1 MPIEDWKH
9 VWRGAASLA
18 TLALCLGSVSANA
31 QVSTDTETGD
41 TASQVQ
47 ESGRQGA
54 AASSR
59 DDTPT
64 AIVVTGSR
72 IRGIEP
78 TGSPVIGLGR
88 DELEATAA
96 ATTTEL
102 LSQLPQV
109 FNLGVTDATFSSAN
123 NANANVTLG
132 TGINLRGLGTES
144 TLTLLD
150 GRRLPQSGTQGQFF
164 DPSVIPTSALERIE
178 VLADGSSGI
187 YGSDAVGGVVNLLLR
202 RNFDGA
208 EFHARAGFSDG
219 SEEYQAGGA
228 IGKDWGSGSAMV
240 AAEYVDRSALL
251 ASERSFYT
259 DDLTPFGGPDLRSQF
274 SNPGNIIVGGVSYAI
289 PAGQDGT
296 NLDPGDLVA
305 GTANLQ
311 SAYRGAYAL
320 PSQERYSFAAT
331 FEQDINDWISVQAQ
345 GFLGHRDGVQAFGAS
360 TSTLTVPSSNPFF
373 VHPTDPGADS
383 VQVQYSFYDDL
394 GNSYCRGKQD
404 VLFATGG
411 ASLRLGGG
419 WSAEAFFSYGED
431 RERSGLNNVNNAA
444 LAAALADPDPATAFN
459 PFGSGSNTNT
469 NTLASLVGEFRVDT
483 DYRLQ
488 EYGLSADGPLLKLP
502 AGEVR
507 AALGAT
513 RQEIR
518 FIDINPFPNDRSRG
532 INSIFGELFIPLIGP
547 DNAGPLAQELNFS
560 AAVRYD
566 DYEDIGSTTNPKF
579 GLTWRLVDA
588 LTLRGSWGTSFRAP
602 SLADTGN
609 PFNTLSNFVDPSLP
623 SGFRRVL
630 FLRGGNPDLQPETA
644 TTWSVGADLEPLSVP
659 GLRLSATYYNVNYEN
674 RIATP
679 GNDPLAL
686 VRPELAGL
694 VTLYPSAE
702 AVTAIY
708 NAPGFAGVPEDPAS
722 VLAIVDGRKLNLGT
736 VKTDGLEF
744 IGDYQRDTSWG
755 SWQAG
760 FNAAYILNFER
771 AITPQAPLVDIVN
784 TINNPLQFIVRAH
797 VGATVGGFS
806 ARIYANHTGGYDNDS
821 VDPVQDVPSH
831 TEFDL
836 ALRYTVDAPL
846 SLMRAVTF
854 TLDVEDVFDNDP
866 PYVRNGNLA
875 FDPNAHD
882 ALGRTVLIGVRTQF

>member
-1 MPIEDWKH
+1 MPSEDLKH
-9 VWRGAASLA
+9 AWRGAAGLA
-18 TLALCLGSVSANA
+18 AMASCLASVNA
-31 QVSTDTETGD
+31 YAQ
-41 TASQVQ
+41 
-47 ESGRQGA
+47 A
-54 AASSR
+54 AAEMQAEDAAIQNEGTTGEGSTTAPEE
-59 DDTPT
+59 TPP
-64 AIVVTGSR
+64 AILVTGSR

-88 DELEATAA
+88 EDLEASSA
-96 ATTTEL
+96 ATTTEF
-102 LSQLPQV
+102 LSELPQV
-109 FNLGVTDATFSSAN
+109 FNLGVTEATFSSAN

-164 DPSVIPTSALERIE
+164 DPAVIPTSAIERIE

-208 EFHARAGFSDG
+208 EFNARAGFSDG
-219 SEEYQAGGA
+219 SEEYQVGGA
-228 IGKDWGSGSAMV
+228 IGQDWGSGSAMV

-274 SNPGNIIVGGVSYAI
+274 SNPGNIVVDGVSYAI

-296 NLDPGDLVA
+296 DLDPGDLTA

-331 FEQDINDWISVQAQ
+331 FEQDINDWISVHAQ
-345 GFLGHRDGVQAFGAS
+345 GFVGHRDGVQAFGAP
-360 TSTLTVPSSNPFF
+360 TATLTVPSSNPFF
-373 VHPTDPGADS
+373 VHPTDPDAES

-394 GNSYCRGKQD
+394 GNSYRRGKQD
-404 VLFATGG
+404 VLFVTGG
-411 ASLRLGGG
+411 TSLQLGSD

-431 RERSGLNNVNNAA
+431 RERSGINNVDNAA
-444 LAAALADPDPATAFN
+444 LAAALADTDPATAFN
-459 PFGSGSNTNT
+459 PFGAGANTNPA
-469 NTLASLVGEFRVDT
+469 TLASLVGEFRVDT

-488 EYGLSADGPLLKLP
+488 EFGVSADGPLLSLP
-502 AGEVR
+502 GGEVR

-518 FIDINPFPNDRSRG
+518 FVDINPFPNDRSRG
-532 INSIFGELFIPLIGP
+532 INSMFGELFIPLIGP
-547 DNAGPLAQELNFS
+547 DNAGSLGQELNFS

-579 GLTWRLVDA
+579 GLTWQPVEA
-588 LTLRGSWGTSFRAP
+588 LTIRGSWGTSFRAP

-609 PFNTLSNFVDPSLP
+609 PFNNLSNFVDPTSP

-630 FLRGGNPDLQPETA
+630 FLRGGNADLQPETA
-644 TTWSVGADLEPLSVP
+644 TTWSIGADLEPISVP
-659 GLRLSATYYNVNYEN
+659 GLRLSATYYNVDYEN

-694 VTLYPSAE
+694 LTLNPSAE
-702 AVTAIY
+702 AVRAIY
-708 NAPGFAGVPEDPAS
+708 EAPGFAGVPEDPS
-722 VLAIVDGRKLNLGT
+722 TVLAIVDGRKLNLGT

-744 IGDYQRDTSWG
+744 IGDYESDAPWG
-755 SWQAG
+755 SWRAG
-760 FNAAYILNFER
+760 FNAAYIRNFER
-771 AITPQAPLVDIVN
+771 AITPEAPLVDIVN
-784 TINNPLQFIVRAH
+784 TINNPLQLIARAY
-797 VGATVGGFS
+797 VGATVGGLS
-806 ARIYANHTGGYDNDS
+806 ARVYANHSGGYDNDG
-821 VDPVQDVPSH
+821 VDPVQEVSSH

-836 ALRYTVDAPL
+836 ALRYTMDAPL
-846 SLMRAVTF
+846 SFMRGITF
-854 TLDVEDVFDNDP
+854 TLDVEDIFDNDP
-866 PYVRNGNLA
+866 PYVQNGNLA

-882 ALGRTVLIGVRTQF
+882 SLGRTVFVGVRTQF